1 MRRTIKK
8 KSIPSDPTIEIYVQG
23 EGSPRINIFFFKF
36 GFNFYDTVKKRL

>member
-23 EGSPRINIFFFKF
+23 EGSPRINIFFLNLVLIFMIQ
-36 GFNFYDTVKKRL
+36 